1 MSKGGRPPV
10 NIDKRLFET
19 LCGLQCTR
27 DEIAYAL
34 NCRKDAL
41 INFCK
46 REYGKTFE
54 QVFNEKRAAGKVS
67 LRRSQWKLAEKSPA
81 MAIFLGKNYLGQS
94 DRQDLELSGKVNI
107 TSIADLMLEDYGQ
120 NTDNKDTEEDNIA

>member
-34 NCRKDAL
+34 NCHKDTL
-41 INFCK
+41 IKWCK
-46 REYGKTFE
+46 REYSKTFE

-107 TSIADLMLEDYGQ
+107 TSIA
-120 NTDNKDTEEDNIA
+120 

>member
-34 NCRKDAL
+34 NCHKDTL
-41 INFCK
+41 VKWCK